1 MTTTFDFQDGNGPV
15 PAHRHPN
22 GGGWVADTARVEETA
37 YVGPRA
43 QVYGSALVEGG
54 VQLLSDTRISGV
66 SCVTYNPLHV
76 SKSSPS
82 KVYVL
87 TNVIR
92 GAWQHERIV
101 VGVYAT
107 QQAADKQVQEDT
119 NDGFEVSG
127 LTIEEHEVQKEMAK

>member
-1 MTTTFDFQDGNGPV
+1 M
-15 PAHRHPN
+15 
-22 GGGWVADTARVEETA
+22 
-37 YVGPRA
+37 
-43 QVYGSALVEGG
+43 
-54 VQLLSDTRISGV
+54 
-66 SCVTYNPLHV
+66 
-76 SKSSPS
+76 

-119 NDGFEVSG
+119 DDGFAVSAYK
-127 LTIEEHEVQKEMAK
+127 IEEYEVMP